1 MPILAKQFFI
11 YFECSK
17 YILLMEDAVF
27 LTLNTD
33 EDDLL
38 IGYFYLTDFFM
49 LNVFI
54 DAEFIGVFFN
64 V

>member
-1 MPILAKQFFI
+1 
-11 YFECSK
+11 
-17 YILLMEDAVF
+17 MEDAVF